1 MFSIFEPPNVSC
13 EPIRG
18 ICADHVLRLSVFCR
32 VTSHHCHR
40 LELWIGSLHD
50 LASLLEHLSP
60 SPSVPSPSST
70 TPVKSDNASGTDATS
85 ANTTTVADKGSA
97 SGSASGGA
105 VGEDSHQKDANQ
117 STTSTTV
124 VTSSKAVITT
134 TSSRSGHVVVHSGK
148 SSSSDKSVDVLTGGP
163 LHGLLEDLEEDDLD
177 ANDAS
182 EASHSGAN
190 GALKE
195 TAGALDMS
203 GPLPSSVGDV
213 HGVMVLCV
221 QRVIAVAQV
230 LLLQEITST
239 DPTNNHTMKV
249 KSR

>member
-1 MFSIFEPPNVSC
+1 M
-13 EPIRG
+13 
-18 ICADHVLRLSVFCR
+18 RLSVFCR

-60 SPSVPSPSST
+60 SPSAPSPSST
-70 TPVKSDNASGTDATS
+70 TPVKSDNASGSDASST
-85 ANTTTVADKGSA
+85 NTTTVADKGSA
-97 SGSASGGA
+97 SGGASGGV
-105 VGEDSHQKDANQ
+105 VGEDGHQKDANQ
-117 STTSTTV
+117 STTSSTV
-124 VTSSKAVITT
+124 VTSNKAVITT

-182 EASHSGAN
+182 D
-190 GALKE
+190 
-195 TAGALDMS
+195 AGAVKEIARVLDMS

-213 HGVMVLCV
+213 HGVMVLCA

-230 LLLQEITST
+230 LLLQEITSA